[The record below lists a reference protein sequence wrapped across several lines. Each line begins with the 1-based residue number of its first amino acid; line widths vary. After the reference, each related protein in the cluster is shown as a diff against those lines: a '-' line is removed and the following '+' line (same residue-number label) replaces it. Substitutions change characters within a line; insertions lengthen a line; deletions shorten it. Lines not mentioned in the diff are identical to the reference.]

1 MPRRSLSESGY
12 YHVVVRSAGKVALFE
27 DDADRRCYLRL
38 LKEAREK
45 TGARIIAWVL
55 MTNHVHLVVDFGE
68 SSSAISAFM
77 SKVNWSYSKYFNAR
91 TGREGTLFQGGF
103 WSKPIAD
110 DAQLIA
116 TVYYVHMNPETAGI
130 APMREY
136 HWSSYQEY
144 AGTHWVVDTSV
155 LLGYFGSFEAFDAYE
170 GSPRDVVWDATR
182 LDNDTRLQDED
193 ALALAMRL
201 AGVKTSSELR
211 GINRPK
217 RDEIIHLMSNHGVSG
232 KTIARTWRLGTS
244 TVSRILRRD

>member
-1 MPRRSLSESGY
+1 
-12 YHVVVRSAGKVALFE
+12 
-27 DDADRRCYLRL
+27 
-38 LKEAREK
+38 
-45 TGARIIAWVL
+45 
-55 MTNHVHLVVDFGE
+55 
-68 SSSAISAFM
+68 
-77 SKVNWSYSKYFNAR
+77 
-91 TGREGTLFQGGF
+91 
-103 WSKPIAD
+103 
-110 DAQLIA
+110 
-116 TVYYVHMNPETAGI
+116 MNPETAGI

-155 LLGYFGSFEAFDAYE
+155 LLGYFGSF
-170 GSPRDVVWDATR
+170 
-182 LDNDTRLQDED
+182 DNDTRLQDED

-232 KTIARTWRLGTS
+232 KTIARTWGLGTS